1 MPASA
6 YLDVYRFDLVQWDN
20 QDFWRYA
27 DSTNTRG
34 SGKLSRGEWIK
45 SGVISYT
52 KNLSLCFYGTV
63 YTSETTSRLILL
75 IPKTDTVLEN
85 GVDVPVDTVSRLK
98 LWFTQKGSI
107 TVIYQNWSKQAN
119 ILKQAKTDPDTITHR
134 AEWEDIGGE
143 LVANKIT
150 ANYVNALDI
159 TAKRIEVKDSNTN
172 TLFLADGITGSP
184 TANTVQIA
192 GFTADDNSLV
202 SLKAD
207 GTKHTVGE
215 VGSVI
220 MCKGSTQTTVP
231 RIGGS
236 DPNLKGWN
244 FTAGNN
250 FGVRTI
256 PTGTDA
262 GKSEL
267 YVNKGKIGA
276 LSITEYGIGFD
287 FDPRHPN
294 FTSAMTSSAITT
306 TTANLKEIKQ
316 LDAINFR
323 AALWKA
329 AP

>member
-1 MPASA
+1 M
-6 YLDVYRFDLVQWDN
+6 
-20 QDFWRYA
+20 
-27 DSTNTRG
+27 
-34 SGKLSRGEWIK
+34 
-45 SGVISYT
+45 
-52 KNLSLCFYGTV
+52 
-63 YTSETTSRLILL
+63 
-75 IPKTDTVLEN
+75 
-85 GVDVPVDTVSRLK
+85 
-98 LWFTQKGSI
+98 
-107 TVIYQNWSKQAN
+107 
-119 ILKQAKTDPDTITHR
+119 
-134 AEWEDIGGE
+134 
-143 LVANKIT
+143 
-150 ANYVNALDI
+150 
-159 TAKRIEVKDSNTN
+159 
-172 TLFLADGITGSP
+172 
-184 TANTVQIA
+184 QIA

-323 AALWKA
+323 AYQRTTGFYATN
-329 AP
+329 